1 VERED
6 WDARYAAQD
15 LVWGAE
21 PNRFLAAE
29 FGDVTPRGHAL
40 DLACGEGR
48 NAIWLARLGWQV
60 TAVDYSS
67 VALDRARRLAA
78 EQRVEVE
85 WIEADVTTYVPAP
98 GAFALAVI
106 AYLHLPT
113 TQRRLVLAQAAA
125 ALAAGGTL
133 FLVGHARRNLTEG
146 VGGPQRPEILW
157 DADEIRDELV
167 TLGLVVS
174 RAHDVRRP
182 VEAESGTKDAIDVL
196 VRAQR
201 R

>member
-6 WDARYAAQD
+6 WNARYAAQE

-29 FGDVTPRGHAL
+29 FADVEPRGRAL

-60 TAVDYSS
+60 TAVDYSP

-78 EQRVEVE
+78 EQRVDVE
-85 WIEADVTTYVPAP
+85 WVEADVTAYAPAP

-106 AYLHLPT
+106 AYLHLPAA
-113 TQRRLVLAQAAA
+113 QRRAVLAHAAA
-125 ALAAGGTL
+125 ALAAGGIL

-146 VGGPQRPEILW
+146 VGGPQHPEILW
-157 DADEIRDELV
+157 DANEIRAELAA
-167 TLGLVVS
+167 LGLSVS
-174 RAHDVRRP
+174 RAQEVYRP
-182 VEAESGTKDAIDVL
+182 VQKDTGVKTAIDAL
-196 VRAQR
+196 VRAER
-201 R
+201 G